1 MTDLTPEKLA
11 ELRWL
16 LDNPPQHI
24 TIARDDALALLDAAA
39 DKAAELL
46 TTPRFPDG
54 WERGHEA
61 KYWAQTGLTPYG
73 LTLDPERAPGVLNW
87 LGVNYYTPD
96 SPHLPASAAAPVVL
110 PTVGEVREAI
120 IAGTK
125 LGGWMPHTAA
135 QAVLDLIASRV
146 PVWQPVEP
154 GTVIKAGTRL
164 REDWDDQIAEWT
176 LGEDQDPYQNCGRRC
191 RYYIDPAT
199 VPAEPE
205 DQRIKRAHAIIP
217 ALQRVKN
224 VPLGG
229 DLLPAALEAIDA
241 IDALEA
247 DR

>member
-1 MTDLTPEKLA
+1 MTLDPTLRDHLA
-11 ELRWL
+11 KTIHDAVCRCAYFPGNHPINRAGY
-16 LDNPPQHI
+16 LD
-24 TIARDDALALLDAAA
+24 AA

-46 TTPRFPDG
+46 QSQP
-54 WERGHEA
+54 
-61 KYWAQTGLTPYG
+61 
-73 LTLDPERAPGVLNW
+73 API
-87 LGVNYYTPD
+87 
-96 SPHLPASAAAPVVL
+96 VL
-110 PTVGEVREAI
+110 PTAKEVREAI

-176 LGEDQDPYQNCGRRC
+176 LSEDQDPYQNCGRQH

-205 DQRIKRAHAIIP
+205 DPRIKRAHAIIP

>member
-1 MTDLTPEKLA
+1 MTTV
-11 ELRWL
+11 
-16 LDNPPQHI
+16 
-24 TIARDDALALLDAAA
+24 T
-39 DKAAELL
+39 
-46 TTPRFPDG
+46 
-54 WERGHEA
+54 ERTA
-61 KYWAQTGLTPYG
+61 I
-73 LTLDPERAPGVLNW
+73 
-87 LGVNYYTPD
+87 
-96 SPHLPASAAAPVVL
+96 VL
-110 PTVGEVREAI
+110 PTVDEVADVLRSGDGLRFYSDSARDI
-120 IAGTK
+120 
-125 LGGWMPHTAA
+125 LG
-135 QAVLDLIASRV
+135 LIATRL

-154 GTVIKAGTRL
+154 GTVIKAGTRV

>member
-1 MTDLTPEKLA
+1 MPLDPTLRDQLA
-11 ELRWL
+11 KTIHDAVCRCAYFPDNHPINRAGY
-16 LDNPPQHI
+16 LD
-24 TIARDDALALLDAAA
+24 AA

-46 TTPRFPDG
+46 QSQP
-54 WERGHEA
+54 
-61 KYWAQTGLTPYG
+61 
-73 LTLDPERAPGVLNW
+73 API
-87 LGVNYYTPD
+87 
-96 SPHLPASAAAPVVL
+96 VL
-110 PTVGEVREAI
+110 PTAKEVREAI